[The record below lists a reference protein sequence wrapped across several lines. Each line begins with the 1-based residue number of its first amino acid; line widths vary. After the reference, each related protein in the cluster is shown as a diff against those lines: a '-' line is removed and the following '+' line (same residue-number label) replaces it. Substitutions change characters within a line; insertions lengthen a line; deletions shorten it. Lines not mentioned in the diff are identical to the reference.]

1 MKKLDATTALFE
13 FGRASFGWL
22 EVTLQ
27 SPGGGDTIYV
37 AIGEVMKNGR
47 IDTRSPG
54 TARYHRYPL
63 VLEKG
68 RRTYSVIPAH
78 DPRDTG
84 PQAVRMPYPMNEVAP
99 SRYYQIERYNGDMA
113 IGDVTRHTVIYPFD
127 DDAAH
132 FSSDDS
138 TLDAI

>member
-1 MKKLDATTALFE
+1 MKKLDATTDLFE

-27 SPGGGDTIYV
+27 SPAA
-37 AIGEVMKNGR
+37 AIRYTSHREVMKNGR
-47 IDTRSPG
+47 IDNPFPG

-84 PQAVRMPYPMNEVAP
+84 HRPCACP
-99 SRYYQIERYNGDMA
+99 
-113 IGDVTRHTVIYPFD
+113 
-127 DDAAH
+127 
-132 FSSDDS
+132 
-138 TLDAI
+138 TL